1 MDKLEKIT
9 LSSSQPTTVDPMPQ
23 TARRQSSK
31 INNKKLGIFFGIPL
45 LFVLFVV
52 YAIVFPSQRVYG
64 AAMKTYAQAKIAMDA
79 IKQQNVLIAS
89 EELTKTKQSLLETK
103 KELALISYIRF
114 IPLVGSYYSD
124 ADHMVKAGEHGL
136 DASLVFVDAVK
147 PYADLLGLKG
157 AKSSFV
163 QGSAEQRIQTAVLT
177 IGKVTPKIDE
187 IVSELDLAKKE
198 LDAVNTVRYPSF
210 LIGKEN
216 KEQLEALKA
225 FSDEGITFVDDARPL
240 IKLLPSLLGESEP
253 KRYLIIFQNDGEL
266 RPTGGFMTAYAIFR
280 IDKGIIKVEKSSDI
294 YNLDNTIYGKPKAPR
309 LILDYLPLVTTLH
322 LRDTNLSPDFVES
335 MELFNTLYKKSSQAV
350 EVDGIIALDT
360 NVLVSMI
367 KILDDEVWA
376 GGIEFTSKIDKR
388 CDCPDV
394 IYKLETLIS
403 TPKSL
408 DLRITPL
415 AQVQAARKD
424 IIGLLLYYL
433 MEKSLKSSPK
443 KYWGPLMQNFVK
455 EATEKHIM
463 FYLYDKD
470 AQKGLEAL
478 NFAGRIKNTDG
489 DYLHINET
497 NFGGAK
503 SNLFVREDVSQKIDV
518 SSDGSI
524 TKTVTINYKN
534 PYEPSDCNLERGRLC
549 INAPLRNVVRIYV
562 PKGSTLVDSKGS
574 EVKVNSYEELGKT
587 VFEGFLTVRP
597 KGSATYTIT
606 YKLPFKLEKNSP
618 LPLLIQ
624 KQPGTDDFPYEITLN
639 GRKVEKFELTT
650 DKSLKLK
657 P

>member
-1 MDKLEKIT
+1 MDQISKIS
-9 LSSSQPTTVDPMPQ
+9 LNSSNPAAIDAMPQ
-23 TARRQSSK
+23 STKRRRLKISK
-31 INNKKLGIFFGIPL
+31 KTLAIPL
-45 LFVLFVV
+45 AICGLFIVFAVFGVILPVQTV
-52 YAIVFPSQRVYG
+52 YAS
-64 AAMKTYAQAKIAMDA
+64 AMKTYTQAKIAMDA
-79 IKQQNVLIAS
+79 IKKQNVVVAS
-89 EELTKTKQSLLETK
+89 DELKKTKVSLLETK
-103 KELALISYIRF
+103 KELEAFSYIRY
-114 IPLVGSYYSD
+114 IPIVGMYYAD
-124 ADHMVKAGEHGL
+124 ANHIVKAVEHGL
-136 DASLVFVDAVK
+136 DAGLVFVDAVK
-147 PYADLLGLKG
+147 PYADILGLKG
-157 AKSSFV
+157 TGSSFV
-163 QGSAEQRIQTAVLT
+163 KGSAEQRIQTAVLT

-187 IVSELDLAKKE
+187 IVAYLDLAKKE
-198 LDAVNTVRYPSF
+198 LDEVNTGRYPSF
-210 LIGKEN
+210 IIGKE
-216 KEQLEALKA
+216 KKDQLEGLKA
-225 FSDEGITFVDDARPL
+225 FSDEGIAFVDDARPL
-240 IKLLPSLLGESEP
+240 IKLIPSLLGESET

-280 IDKGIIKVEKSSDI
+280 IDKGIIKIERSSDI
-294 YNLDNTIYGKPKAPR
+294 YNLDNTISQKPKAPR
-309 LILDYLPLVTTLH
+309 LILDYLPKVSTLH

-335 MELFNTLYKKSSQAV
+335 MQLFNSLYKRSSQAV
-350 EVDGIIALDT
+350 DVDGIIALDT
-360 NVLVSMI
+360 NVLVSTI

-455 EATEKHIM
+455 EASEKHIM

-478 NFAGRIKNTDG
+478 NFAGRIKTVDG
-489 DYLHINET
+489 DYLHINEA

-503 SNLFVREDVSQKIDV
+503 SNLFVKEEVGHDIKVE
-518 SSDGSI
+518 SDGTI
-524 TKTVTINYKN
+524 TKTITINYKN

-549 INAPLRNVVRIYV
+549 INAPLRNVVRVYV

-574 EVKVNSYEELGKT
+574 EVKVSSYEDLGKT

-597 KGSATYTIT
+597 KGSATYTLT
-606 YKLPFKLEKNSP
+606 YKLPFKLEKGSL

-624 KQPGTDDFPYEITLN
+624 KQPGTDGYPYEVKLN
-639 GRKVEKFELTT
+639 GRTVEKFELMT